1 MKGLCFLFLAAFV
14 VVAAQARVER
24 VEILSRTD
32 VLDRKPFGD
41 AGAYEKVIGKVH
53 FAVKPEA
60 VSNKTIVDLDKAPR
74 NGEGEVEFA
83 ADVYILKPKD
93 ASHASGTALIEIPN
107 RGGKG
112 MLRVVQDAKG
122 SLDPTT
128 ADEFG
133 DGFLMQRGVT
143 LIWIGWQWDVRNEPG
158 LLRLYAPVA
167 KGPEGKPI
175 TGLVRSDF
183 VVNEKTI
190 EQPLGH
196 VIVGRSAGRNTPA
209 PIPTIPPMS

>member
-1 MKGLCFLFLAAFV
+1 MKGLCCFFFAAL
-14 VVAAQARVER
+14 VAIPAQARVER
-24 VEILSRTD
+24 VEILSRAD
-32 VLDRKPFGD
+32 VLDGKTFGE
-41 AGAYEKVIGKVH
+41 AGTYEKVIGKVH
-53 FAVKPEA
+53 FAVKPETA
-60 VSNKTIVDLDKAPR
+60 SNKIIVDLDKAPR
-74 NGEGEVEFA
+74 NGAGEVEFA

-93 ASHASGTALIEIPN
+93 AARASGTALVEIPN

-112 MLRVVQDAKG
+112 MLHVVQNSKG

-133 DGFLMQRGVT
+133 DAFLMQRGVT

-158 LLRLYAPVA
+158 LMRLYAPVA

-196 VIVGRSAGRNTPA
+196 VIIGQMGGTEYACS
-209 PIPTIPPMS
+209 IPMIRPMS